1 MIPINE
7 DFEKAYKDSLAK
19 GFTVRELL
27 AIGSAVAVLA
37 SICAIGFFLLHWNLY
52 LAFMIG
58 MIPAG
63 IIVVVGFWHS
73 PSGLNV
79 KEAYEARKYRK
90 NTRLL
95 CWKAT
100 EYEDEIKRLEEI
112 MAVIEVE
119 KEKKKQ

>member
-27 AIGSAVAVLA
+27 AIGTAVTVLA
-37 SICAIGFFLLHWNLY
+37 GICVIGFFLLHWNLY
-52 LAFMIG
+52 LSFLGG
-58 MIPAG
+58 MVPAG
-63 IIVVVGFWHS
+63 VFVFMGFWHS

-79 KEAYEARKYRK
+79 KEAYEARNYRK

-100 EYEDEIKRLEEI
+100 EYEEELKQLEKILEA
-112 MAVIEVE
+112 MEVE
-119 KEKKKQ
+119 KERKKQ